1 MRQQWILCALAGAI
15 PAQCVLAQI
24 TNTVTVPPPPILTL
38 NAVTVTTASGP
49 GIQANGNGT
58 IDASDVIITTT
69 GVNGFGA
76 FATTGGA
83 NTGGTISITG
93 STVTSSGSGAAG
105 LALSSGQ
112 KVLLI
117 RQKVGST
124 MTVSNSTVTTSGA
137 NGYGIST
144 FGSAGSNFT
153 DSITLDNTTVTTSQA
168 DGIHLDDNANVTI
181 LLKDETVVNPGN
193 GVLMRTT
200 AHGQRVANLTADGN
214 VTLSGD
220 ILVESNTAVVNV
232 ALLNN
237 SVLTGAMED
246 VTNVSIGSG
255 SLWKMTDNSTITEDV
270 AINAGTL
277 SFESAPVF
285 AATGK
290 ALVLSVGGNY
300 SMDARSTLSL
310 GVGGTQL
317 DQYDHLN
324 VGSSNLNGTLAVDS
338 LGNFHPVSGDTFQ
351 ILHTTES
358 KGRNGEFAQINDS
371 LNLNPNLRRIDIYA
385 PNGVALFYLKVP
397 GTLFVCG
404 SPAALST
411 RSITTF

>member
-1 MRQQWILCALAGAI
+1 MSVLI
-15 PAQCVLAQI
+15 PAQWIHAQI
-24 TNTVTVPPPPILTL
+24 TNTVVVPPPSTFTL
-38 NAVTVTTASGP
+38 DSVTVTTASGP

-58 IDASDVIITTT
+58 IDASNVIITTT
-69 GVNGFGA
+69 GVDGFGA

-93 STVTSSGSGAAG
+93 STVTTSGSGAAG

-112 KVLLI
+112 KVILI
-117 RQKVGST
+117 RARVGST
-124 MTVSNSTVTTSGA
+124 MIVSNSTVTTSGA

-144 FGSAGSNFT
+144 FGSAGLNFT

-181 LLKDETVVNPGN
+181 LLKDETIVNPGN

-220 ILVESNTAVVNV
+220 ILVESTTAVVNV

-255 SLWKMTDNSTITEDV
+255 SL
-270 AINAGTL
+270 
-277 SFESAPVF
+277 
-285 AATGK
+285 
-290 ALVLSVGGNY
+290 
-300 SMDARSTLSL
+300 
-310 GVGGTQL
+310 
-317 DQYDHLN
+317 
-324 VGSSNLNGTLAVDS
+324 
-338 LGNFHPVSGDTFQ
+338 
-351 ILHTTES
+351 
-358 KGRNGEFAQINDS
+358 
-371 LNLNPNLRRIDIYA
+371 
-385 PNGVALFYLKVP
+385 
-397 GTLFVCG
+397 
-404 SPAALST
+404 
-411 RSITTF
+411 